1 MRGRREAAVRRSSP
15 GVAAAAAA
23 AAPGSEESALV
34 PGCLHFSAL
43 AIRVSRGGERSRP
56 CRPAKLSTW

>member
-15 GVAAAAAA
+15 GVAAA

-56 CRPAKLSTW
+56 RRPAKLSTW